1 MIEQLKK
8 GNKKKNKNK
17 KKPKME
23 TNIKSKVGLAI
34 LCVDLTCI

>member
-8 GNKKKNKNK
+8 GNKKENK

-34 LCVDLTCI
+34 LCVDVTCM